1 MSDKE
6 MNTSFTFIQESPK
19 EEQILTPKKNMMMQ
33 KKINMMA
40 SQ

>member
-6 MNTSFTFIQESPK
+6 MNASLGSPK